1 MPKGRRLHCG
11 FCRARSRLIETS
23 QLAMSSFETFVAEV
37 SEMQA
42 YILQLGAM
50 PSMSDRIEESRS
62 AHSTTVLTKI
72 ASMPSM
78 TLVEATQ
85 LSSLVDTGPWTVPL
99 RISINPFYVFLFAF
113 VSNLLFWDDVFL
125 YMSH

>member
-42 YILQLGAM
+42 YIQQLGAM

-62 AHSTTVLTKI
+62 AHSTSVLTKI
-72 ASMPSM
+72 ASMPSIR
-78 TLVEATQ
+78 VFQ
-85 LSSLVDTGPWTVPL
+85 LSCLKVKGPICEQRGATL
-99 RISINPFYVFLFAF
+99 FSKEFYILK
-113 VSNLLFWDDVFL
+113 L
-125 YMSH
+125 